1 MVAASSSS
9 SRFAGWARQRCSGS
23 LENPDAALAAS
34 SSERSQSSNAV
45 EWSGQ
50 QDPSDL
56 EAGRQGARKSM
67 SGIREIGL
75 DLPASARL
83 YASDALKVLRAAA
96 VRDDVKAQVALGIA
110 LLCGHGC
117 TQDVPMG
124 LSWLRKAADAG
135 SASAQLK
142 LVEVSAISGRRL
154 HRWLR
159 KAVHE
164 TDPCLRAHAMCVLG
178 LQCSRGKIEGGWAKA
193 VQWWTQAAAMGH
205 AVSQRNLGLAY
216 LEGRGVSAMLDQE
229 RAIQMLKQAE
239 AAGLQD
245 AHRVLVSLG
254 RDDPDAPTATKVLH
268 AAAMSGDP
276 EAQFDLGCA
285 FTEGKDGPRGQS
297 ALRLL
302 FWQRMTGAGR
312 AACGQ
317 GEVVNLDLSQA
328 LAWWQ
333 RAADAGLGEAMCNV
347 AVAHSKGLVV
357 QQDMEKAVRLFTAA
371 AKKGYLVA
379 EIYLERI
386 KSKALESP
394 SPCRLHRTAPEER
407 QAQTICE
414 GTSDAGGEQDRPD
427 NDMPPLMEDSDMPA
441 LLESKTL
448 ELSSSSPA
456 VDGAV
461 AARSPTVKE
470 EARTKA
476 EAEALPAADLTHLKY
491 ARVSCSRRARA
502 IWRSSLHQV
511 EESQSSSGGQT
522 RPLCEVVSLG
532 KMPLRGAASQILAPA
547 AVVLVRGKQCS
558 WSTRCRLRFSL

>member
-1 MVAASSSS
+1 
-9 SRFAGWARQRCSGS
+9 
-23 LENPDAALAAS
+23 
-34 SSERSQSSNAV
+34 
-45 EWSGQ
+45 
-50 QDPSDL
+50 
-56 EAGRQGARKSM
+56 
-67 SGIREIGL
+67 
-75 DLPASARL
+75 
-83 YASDALKVLRAAA
+83 
-96 VRDDVKAQVALGIA
+96 
-110 LLCGHGC
+110 
-117 TQDVPMG
+117 
-124 LSWLRKAADAG
+124 
-135 SASAQLK
+135 
-142 LVEVSAISGRRL
+142 
-154 HRWLR
+154 
-159 KAVHE
+159 
-164 TDPCLRAHAMCVLG
+164 MCVLG

-476 EAEALPAADLTHLKY
+476 EAEVPLQKEFRELAEGLEKIQGMMELVESSREEQDAWYQGVMETYCKRTAEEALPAADLTHLKY